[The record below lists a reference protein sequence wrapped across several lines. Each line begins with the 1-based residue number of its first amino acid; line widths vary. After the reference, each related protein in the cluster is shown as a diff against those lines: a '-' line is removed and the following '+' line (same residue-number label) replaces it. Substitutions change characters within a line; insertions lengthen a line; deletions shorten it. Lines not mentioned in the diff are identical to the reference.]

1 MSPASTRPLRIAIVN
16 DYEMVVAGVAAML
29 APHAEHVAVVE
40 LDSRLPVLSDVDVIL
55 YDTFG
60 QVQGDGVDLAEL
72 VDGGDARV
80 VIFSWNTQPDLV
92 QRALAKG
99 AAGYLSKAMTGAEI
113 VAALQAIEAG
123 EQVIPDFVDTDGRS
137 AERRVARPR
146 APGLTAR
153 EAEVLA
159 LITQGLSNQEIAERT
174 YLSINSVKTYIRTA
188 YRKIGVTRR
197 AQAVVWGMK
206 HGFEPDRVRRVGDA
220 AVNE

>member
-1 MSPASTRPLRIAIVN
+1 MSPAPPRPLRLAIVN

-29 APHAEHVAVVE
+29 AAHSEHVAVVE
-40 LDSRLPVLSDVDVIL
+40 LDSQLPVLSDVDVIL

-60 QVQGDGVDLAEL
+60 QVQGDGVDLAQL
-72 VDGGDARV
+72 VDGGSARV

-92 QRALAKG
+92 ERALAKG

-113 VAALQAIEAG
+113 VAALQAIDAG
-123 EQVIPDFVDTDGRS
+123 EQVTPDFVDTDGRS
-137 AERRVARPR
+137 ANGEWPGRDV
-146 APGLTAR
+146 GLTAR

-159 LITQGLSNQEIAERT
+159 LITQGLSNQEIAERS

-197 AQAVVWGMK
+197 AQAVVWGMTN
-206 HGFEPDRVRRVGDA
+206 GFEPDRVRRVGDA
-220 AVNE
+220 AVND